1 GNFENRETT
10 DDHCMVIVGYA
21 TDQEGNRYYKVKNS
35 WDTNQLYNG
44 YLYVSEP
51 YFLEKT
57 LNIMLNKDGVP
68 KDILK
73 KIKY

>member
-1 GNFENRETT
+1 
-10 DDHCMVIVGYA
+10 MVIVGYA

-35 WDTNQLYNG
+35 WDINQLYGG

-57 LNIMLNKDGVP
+57 ISVMVNEGAVPSQISKKFANK
-68 KDILK
+68 
-73 KIKY
+73 